1 MTRKTRS
8 VWLTVILLL
17 MTTAC
22 ARAAQEASQK
32 FDVGGLHLRAQIEGK
47 GRDGQPAVVFVSG
60 LGGGVDDWRLVQP
73 AVAQIAQSVTYDRA
87 GLGQSDAEEAPPTP
101 QRIATQLRTLLQ
113 KAGIKPPYVLVGH
126 SIGGAHIRMFA
137 GLYASEV
144 AGLVYVDPPDFTQ
157 TREDQMAMAKAM
169 GAGEAEVNAL
179 FESMRQQFAG
189 APPAIRAEAEVSVHL
204 NKSGWADFHS
214 LPPVPDVPVV
224 VLMTTRMNLPPEM
237 KEVAGKQ
244 RLEHLAGW
252 AGEASNGTFVLTTRS
267 DHYIQNSEPELVI
280 WAIRRA
286 LETKKGQ

>member
-8 VWLTVILLL
+8 GGLLVFLLL
-17 MTTAC
+17 ILAAC
-22 ARAAQEASQK
+22 ARAAQEAPQK

-47 GRDGQPAVVFVSG
+47 SHDGQPAVVFVSG
-60 LGGGVDDWRLVQP
+60 LGGGVDDWRQVQP

-87 GLGQSDAEEAPPTP
+87 GLGQSEAEEAPPTP

-137 GLYASEV
+137 GLYPSEV
-144 AGLVYVDPPDFTQ
+144 AGLIYVDPPDFTQ
-157 TREDQMAMAKAM
+157 TREDQMAMAKAL

-179 FESMRQQFAG
+179 FESMRQQFVG
-189 APPAIRAEAEVSVHL
+189 APPAIRAEAEVSVQL
-204 NKSGWADFHS
+204 NKSGWADFRS

-237 KEVAGKQ
+237 QEVAGKQ

-252 AGEASNGTFVLTTRS
+252 AAEVSNGTFVLTTRS

-280 WAIRRA
+280 WAIQRA
-286 LETKKGQ
+286 LEAKKGQ